1 MPCFSEIT
9 SSFALWGRA
18 ALRLPSRDGDGAP
31 APAPRPDPRT
41 PWSRKENLW
50 AVTGLRWGSVGYR
63 SFFDSTYFHSCRIRG
78 WARCPPQGGRG
89 WGGRGEAADG
99 HF

>member
-31 APAPRPDPRT
+31 APT
-41 PWSRKENLW
+41 PGPLGPGRKI
-50 AVTGLRWGSVGYR
+50 S
-63 SFFDSTYFHSCRIRG
+63 
-78 WARCPPQGGRG
+78 
-89 WGGRGEAADG
+89 G
-99 HF
+99 H

>member
-31 APAPRPDPRT
+31 APP
-41 PWSRKENLW
+41 
-50 AVTGLRWGSVGYR
+50 
-63 SFFDSTYFHSCRIRG
+63 
-78 WARCPPQGGRG
+78 PPQPQDPLVPE
-89 WGGRGEAADG
+89 GESLGINRATLG
-99 HF
+99 LSRLQILF